1 MRIGV
6 DATCW
11 SNRRGY
17 GRFTRELLNATLAL
31 DRANRYV
38 FFVDSDSEEFP
49 LPPGIDVVHIPAKV
63 PTIRAAAADGRRSL
77 RDLWV
82 ASRTMSR
89 EPLDVFFF
97 PSIYSYVPLSSRVP
111 KLVAV
116 HDVISELYP
125 DLLFPTLRSKLLWK
139 TKQKLGCAQAALVL
153 TVSEYSRRRL
163 SELLNIPA
171 NRLRVVSEAS
181 DPTFSPQKPPTWTDR
196 LTKLGISPEMRFI
209 LYVGGISPHKNLRM
223 LVDIFR
229 EMQAQ
234 PDLGDLRLVFV
245 GDYQGDVFFSCYS
258 ELAKH
263 VEEIDLQERVIFT
276 GYVDDR
282 DLLGLLNAAQ
292 VLALPSF
299 CEGFG
304 LPAVEAAAC
313 GTPVVVT
320 TESPLPE
327 LLGDGAIA
335 VAPEDRAGWRDALV
349 RVLRDDV
356 LRERMG
362 TQALAAAALLSWQNS
377 ARQLL
382 AIFDEVRGRFG
393 ATS

>member
-17 GRFTRELLNATLAL
+17 GRFTRDLLTATLAI
-31 DRANRYV
+31 DRINQYV
-38 FFVDSDSEEFP
+38 FFVDDDSPEFP
-49 LPPGIDVVHIPAKV
+49 LPAGIKIVRIPVKV
-63 PTIRAAAADGRRSL
+63 PTVRAAAANGSRAL
-77 RDLWV
+77 GDLWA
-82 ASRTMSR
+82 ASRAMSR
-89 EPLDVFFF
+89 EPLDIFFF
-97 PSIYSYVPLSSRVP
+97 PSIYSFVPLTSRVP

-139 TKQKLGCAQAALVL
+139 AKLKMGCAQAALVL

-163 SELLNIPA
+163 AELLNIPKR
-171 NRLRVVSEAS
+171 RLRVVSEAS
-181 DPTFSPQKPPTWTDR
+181 DPAFHPMKPPPWTDR
-196 LTKLGISPEMRFI
+196 LRRVGLSPEMRFV
-209 LYVGGISPHKNLRM
+209 LYVGGISPHKNLRL
-223 LVDIFR
+223 LVEAFR
-229 EMQAQ
+229 EIHAQ
-234 PDLGDLRLVFV
+234 PDLADVRLVLA
-245 GDYQGDVFFSCYS
+245 GDYEGDVFYSCYR
-258 ELAKH
+258 ELAEQ
-263 VEEIDLQERVIFT
+263 VQAGGLQESVTFT

-282 DLLGLLNAAQ
+282 DLLGLLNAAR

-313 GTPVVVT
+313 GTAVVVT

-327 LLGDGAIA
+327 LLGGAAIA
-335 VAPEDRAGWRDALV
+335 VSPEDRAGWSDALA
-349 RVLRDDV
+349 RVLRDDA
-356 LRERMG
+356 LRELMSAK
-362 TQALAAAALLSWQNS
+362 ALAAAAQLSWQNS

-382 AIFDEVRGRFG
+382 AIFDEVQERF
-393 ATS
+393 ATTS

>member
-17 GRFTRELLNATLAL
+17 GRFTRDVLNATLAL
-31 DRANRYV
+31 DRDNHYL
-38 FFVDSDSEEFP
+38 FFVDEAEPEFAYP
-49 LPPGIDVVHIPAKV
+49 QGVELRHIPAKV
-63 PTIRAAAADGRRSL
+63 PTIRAAAAEGSRSL
-77 RDLWV
+77 RDLWT
-82 ASRTMSR
+82 ASRVMSR
-89 EPLDVFFF
+89 APLDIFFF
-97 PSIYSYVPLSSRVP
+97 PSVYSYVPLTCRVP
-111 KLVAV
+111 KIVAV
-116 HDVISELYP
+116 HDVIADLYP
-125 DLLFPTLRSKLLWK
+125 DMLFPSRRSKFLWNLK
-139 TKQKLGCAQAALVL
+139 MKMGCAQAAVVV

-163 SELLNIPA
+163 AELRGIPED
-171 NRLRVVSEAS
+171 RLRVVSEAS
-181 DPTFSPQKPPTWTDR
+181 DPAFHPVKPPPWTEH
-196 LTKLGISPEMRFI
+196 LAGLGLSPSSRFV

-223 LVDIFR
+223 LVDAFR
-229 EMQAQ
+229 EAQ
-234 PDLGDLRLVFV
+234 SRAGLGDTRLVLA
-245 GDYQGDVFFSCYS
+245 GDYQGDVFHSCYR
-258 ELAKH
+258 ELVDYLRATNFS
-263 VEEIDLQERVIFT
+263 ERVVFT

-327 LLGDGAIA
+327 VLGAGAIA
-335 VAPEDRAGWRDALV
+335 VSPEDRAGWSEALARLLGDEAL
-349 RVLRDDV
+349 RVQ
-356 LRERMG
+356 MG
-362 TQALAAAALLSWQNS
+362 ADALAAASQLSWQNS

-382 AIFDEVRGRFG
+382 AIFDEVRERFG
-393 ATS
+393 AAA